1 MNRILYT
8 FLAIV
13 LPLTA
18 TAQPSPALLSSI
30 VKINATV
37 SEDARTASGLGT
49 EREGNGVL
57 IDDDG
62 LIVTIGYLIL
72 EASAVKVEFAGGVV
86 KTAEIVAYD
95 HDTGFGLIRT
105 RPPPGVTSLD
115 LGRSGD
121 LEPGQQVLV
130 AGFGGQNEA
139 MGALVV
145 DRREFA
151 GYWEYLL
158 KNAIF
163 VSPPY
168 PRFGGAALIDGRG
181 ELVGIGSLIVPNA
194 LERDDGIVPGN
205 MFVPIDALKAALA
218 DLIAH
223 GRSLRRNRP
232 WLGLQSEA
240 VRGRIFVARVP
251 KSGPAWAAGIRPGD
265 LVLSVA
271 GKPVESL
278 ADFYRKIWALGEP
291 GVVVPLRILRGE
303 TLRDLDIRSIDR
315 SDWLKPS
322 PNRS

>member
-1 MNRILYT
+1 MNRILYA

-30 VKINATV
+30 VKISATV
-37 SEDARTASGLGT
+37 SAEARTASALGT

-72 EASAVKVEFAGGVV
+72 EASTVKVEFSGGVAN
-86 KTAEIVAYD
+86 KAEIVAYD

-105 RPPPGVTSLD
+105 PPPPGVDPLEI
-115 LGRSGD
+115 GRSGD
-121 LEPGQQVLV
+121 LEAGQQVLV
-130 AGFGGQNEA
+130 AGFGGRNEA

-158 KNAIF
+158 RDAIF

-168 PRFGGAALIDGRG
+168 PRFGGAALIDSRG
-181 ELVGIGSLIVPNA
+181 ELVGVGSLIVPNA

-205 MFVPIDALKAALA
+205 MFVPIDALKAVLG

-232 WLGLQSEA
+232 WLGLYSEA
-240 VRGRIFVARVP
+240 VRGRLFVSRVP
-251 KSGPAWAAGIRPGD
+251 RSGPAWAAGIRPGD

-271 GKPVESL
+271 GNPVEGL

-291 GVVVPLRILRGE
+291 GVIVPLRILRGN
-303 TLRDLDIRSIDR
+303 TLQDLDIRSIDR
-315 SDWLKPS
+315 YDWLKPPS
-322 PNRS
+322 NRS